1 MLPKPFSPPP
11 HPSSGFLVE
20 NASMRMFI
28 GLILA
33 VACGNAFA
41 WQECRYSADRNL
53 DIDPAG
59 LKTLQL
65 VLGSNDAHVE
75 GVSGSKSIEVRGKAC
90 ASDESWLKD
99 LTVQQERSGDRVRVT
114 ATRDRDFHFSGL
126 GSNYAYLKL
135 EIRLPPELLVEV
147 DAGSGDA
154 DVSHVAALNFG
165 AGSGDLKANHIAG
178 DVTVKVGSGDIV
190 IDDLGNLSIERVG
203 SGDVRAS
210 QVRGEVKVGHVG
222 SGDLRLKDIKGGVH
236 VEAIGSGDLV
246 VDRAGGDVVVGSV
259 GSGDVTVDGVG
270 GNFIVHSA
278 GSGDLH
284 HHNVTGK
291 VEVPSRHAFD

>member
-1 MLPKPFSPPP
+1 
-11 HPSSGFLVE
+11 
-20 NASMRMFI
+20 MRTFI
-28 GLILA
+28 GLALA
-33 VACGNAFA
+33 LVCGNALA
-41 WQECRYSADRNL
+41 WQECRFSAERNL

-59 LKTLQL
+59 LKSLQL

-75 GVSGSKSIEVRGKAC
+75 GISGSQRVEVRGKAC

-99 LTVQQERSGDRVRVT
+99 LTVQQERKGDRATVT
-114 ATRDRDFHFSGL
+114 ASRNHDFHFNLS
-126 GSNYAYLKL
+126 GSNYAYVQL
-135 EIRLPPELLVEV
+135 EVRLPPELLVEV

-154 DVSHVAALNFG
+154 DVSRVAALTFG

-178 DVTVKVGSGDIV
+178 DVTVKVGSGDVV
-190 IDDLGNLSIERVG
+190 IDDLGNLAIERVG

-222 SGDLRLKDIKGGVH
+222 SGDLRLKDIKGGVN

-246 VDRAGGDVVVGSV
+246 VDRAGGDVVVGSI

-284 HHNVTGK
+284 HHNVTGH
-291 VEVPSRHAFD
+291 VEVPKRHAYD